1 MDFPVEGF
9 RPLIYHRVK
18 LARAGVGGN
27 FCVLKHFYDTSPMW
41 MLIRE
46 EGDKQKEPTI
56 TGSGEQITET
66 KGSLNF
72 GRIDA
77 FHLAD
82 LNLLRGR
89 ITKLLLNSPNH
100 THVTKDLAITLVS
113 LQNLAL
119 IRRIHRSPRDLKTQ
133 PKQNAVSSAL
143 G

>member
-1 MDFPVEGF
+1 
-9 RPLIYHRVK
+9 
-18 LARAGVGGN
+18 
-27 FCVLKHFYDTSPMW
+27 

-46 EGDKQKEPTI
+46 EGDKQKEPTVI
-56 TGSGEQITET
+56 KSGEQIAET

-72 GRIDA
+72 GRMDA

-100 THVTKDLAITLVS
+100 THVIKDLAVTLVS
-113 LQNLAL
+113 LLKFTL
-119 IRRIHRSPRDLKTQ
+119 IRRIYKPQRDSKTQ
-133 PKQNAVSSAL
+133 PKRNVASSAL

>member
-1 MDFPVEGF
+1 MDFPVEDF
-9 RPLIYHRVK
+9 RPLIYRRVK
-18 LARAGVGGN
+18 LARAGVGGD

-56 TGSGEQITET
+56 IKSGEQINEA

-113 LQNLAL
+113 LQNIAPM
-119 IRRIHRSPRDLKTQ
+119 RRVHRPQRDLKTQ
-133 PKQNAVSSAL
+133 PKQNVVSSAP